1 MIFTFLVVMNKEKV
15 LLLEDNFGLP
25 LYLFNEKEFCENY
38 SHLVKAI
45 ADVYPKYRLAYSY
58 KTNYTPYICK
68 LVKSLGGYAE
78 VVSDMEYLVAKHIG
92 YDDNKI
98 IYNGPVKGPL
108 MDEML
113 LNGGIVNIDNKVEAL
128 RIVAIARNNKDKKIK
143 VGLRLNVDVGQGFVS
158 RFGIDADSLE
168 VDEIYGLLNNEPN
181 ITVVGIHMHVGRTRH
196 VDAWHRRAVAMI
208 EIADKLFDEAPEFID
223 LGSGMFGEMEEGLAK
238 QFGDNIPTFEEYAE
252 AVARPFKERYGHLP
266 EDRQPILFTEPGT
279 TVANRYV
286 DFIAQVQ
293 SIKNIRGKSFI
304 ALNCS
309 VDNIGTMSRAKIM
322 PLSVISNGGE
332 QIEVSAACLVGY
344 TCLENDVM
352 YKEYTGKIGVAD
364 FVVFGNVGGYSN
376 VSKPPFI
383 LWNCPMIAE
392 QTDGNYRI
400 IKRQEK
406 YEDIFNTYML

>member
-1 MIFTFLVVMNKEKV
+1 MIRKKFKNLEEK
-15 LLLEDNFGLP
+15 FGLP

-38 SHLVKAI
+38 GRLVKAMTDI
-45 ADVYPKYRLAYSY
+45 YPQYRLAYSY

-78 VVSDMEYLVAKHIG
+78 VVSDMEYLVARHVG
-92 YDDNKI
+92 YDDNMI

-108 MDEML
+108 MDDML
-113 LNGGIVNIDNKVEAL
+113 LNGGIVNIDNKVEAV
-128 RIVAIARNNKDKKIK
+128 RVVTIARKNRDKRIK
-143 VGLRLNVDVGQGFVS
+143 VGLRLNVDVGQGFIS
-158 RFGIDADSLE
+158 RFGIDSDSSE
-168 VDEIYGLLNNEPN
+168 VEEIFDTLNNEPN
-181 ITVVGIHMHVGRTRH
+181 ITVAGIHMHVGRTRN
-196 VDAWHRRAVAMI
+196 VDAWHRRAVLMI
-208 EIADKLFDEAPEFID
+208 EIADKLFEEAPEFID
-223 LGSGMFGEMEEGLAK
+223 LGSGMFGTMEEGLAK
-238 QFGDNIPTFEEYAE
+238 QFGDHIPTFEEYAE
-252 AVARPFKERYGHLP
+252 AVARPFMERYGNLP
-266 EDRQPILFTEPGT
+266 PNKLPILFTEPGT
-279 TVANRYV
+279 TIANRYV

-293 SIKNIRGKSFI
+293 SIKEVRGKTFI

-322 PLSVISNGGE
+322 PLSVISNGG
-332 QIEVSAACLVGY
+332 QQTSVSCASLVGY

-352 YKEYTGKIGVAD
+352 YKEYTGKIGVGD

-392 QTDGNYRI
+392 QPDGNYKI

-406 YEDIFNTYML
+406 YEDIFNTYIL